1 MPIHPVSLASGPLL
15 LLALACTTSEPG
27 PSRTEPSTAP
37 AGAPAKDVRYAL
49 SLPPP
54 MTLEGSAF
62 HAAELIPLTPREPEE
77 YPGLHNVFQLSDDIV
92 SGSEPHG
99 PEALVALR
107 EMGIKTILSVDGKEP
122 DALAAAELG
131 MRYVHIPIQYSGF
144 SEGELAEITKTFRE
158 LEGPFY
164 VHCFHGKHRGP
175 AAAAVGR
182 VVLDGASR
190 ETAIGEMKQ
199 YCGTSEK
206 YEGLYREIAI
216 TPFPGVEETAGLDYG
231 FDPVRRPEGMV
242 GLMVVMTRA
251 HDNLVELDKRA
262 WALDPEHPDVDAL
275 NEATKI
281 LQAFENAQDL
291 GQVRAG
297 PDDLR
302 GWMEDSLVESRALV
316 AALREQ
322 RAGDAEAAAAASASF
337 KRLKAGCNT
346 CHAAYRD

>member
-1 MPIHPVSLASGPLL
+1 MRTPATVPFVGA
-15 LLALACTTSEPG
+15 LLALALACSSSGSEPTESAAP
-27 PSRTEPSTAP
+27 PSSER
-37 AGAPAKDVRYAL
+37 VHYAL
-49 SLPPP
+49 RVAPP
-54 MTLEGSAF
+54 MPLEGSA
-62 HAAELIPLTPREPEE
+62 HAAAELVPLSPREPAE

-99 PEALVALR
+99 PEGLR
-107 EMGIKTILSVDGKEP
+107 SLRDMGIQTILSVDGKEP
-122 DALAAAELG
+122 DAQAAAELG

-158 LEGPFY
+158 LDGPFY

-199 YCGTSEK
+199 YCGTSSK

-216 TPFPGVEETAGLDYG
+216 TPFPDVDETEQLDYD
-231 FDPVRRPEGMV
+231 FAAVRRPEGMV
-242 GLMVVMTRA
+242 GLMVGMARA
-251 HDNLVELDKRA
+251 HDHLVELAARD
-262 WALDPEHPDVDAL
+262 WQVDPEHPDVDAL
-275 NEATKI
+275 HEATKI

-302 GWMEDSLVESRALV
+302 GWMADSLAESRALV

-322 RAGDAEAAAAASASF
+322 RAGTEESGAVAAASF
-337 KRLKAGCNT
+337 KRLKAGCGE
-346 CHAAYRD
+346 CHAAYRN